1 MPRRLIALFFAA
13 VITIGITAPIDAR
26 ESKKSTK
33 APAALSFIVE
43 DINGND
49 VNLMKY
55 HGKVI
60 MMVNVA
66 SECGATPQ
74 YKNLQALHDKY
85 SKKGLAI
92 IGFPANNFGRQEP
105 GSNEEIAK
113 FCSTNYGLKFD
124 MMSKI
129 SVAGRDR
136 HELFQFLTSPELNPK
151 HGGDVKWNFEKFLI
165 GRDGEV
171 AGRFKTGV
179 NPDDPKVIA
188 VIEAELA
195 KKTAIKAGRD
205 LKVPPAKKN
214 YQGRRVAFTMHWL
227 AADWLTRTARERQEA
242 TSVMIKQ
249 LKLKPGNVVAD
260 IGCGNGY
267 HTLMMAKLVG
277 EAGKVYGVD
286 IQPQMLVFLKRRAQ
300 KAGLKNVKPII
311 GTWINPNLPDG
322 EVDLVMMCD
331 AYHEFSHPVEMLKNI
346 RKSLSPKG
354 RVLLVEFRSED
365 PNVPIKPDH
374 KMSKKQIMKEMTAN
388 GFKLAESFDELP
400 WQHMMFFE
408 KAR

>member
-1 MPRRLIALFFAA
+1 
-13 VITIGITAPIDAR
+13 
-26 ESKKSTK
+26 
-33 APAALSFIVE
+33 
-43 DINGND
+43 
-49 VNLMKY
+49 
-55 HGKVI
+55 
-60 MMVNVA
+60 
-66 SECGATPQ
+66 
-74 YKNLQALHDKY
+74 
-85 SKKGLAI
+85 
-92 IGFPANNFGRQEP
+92 
-105 GSNEEIAK
+105 
-113 FCSTNYGLKFD
+113 
-124 MMSKI
+124 
-129 SVAGRDR
+129 
-136 HELFQFLTSPELNPK
+136 
-151 HGGDVKWNFEKFLI
+151 
-165 GRDGEV
+165 DGEV

-195 KKTAIKAGRD
+195 KKSAIKAGRD
-205 LKVPPAKKN
+205 RKVPPAKKN

-227 AADWLTRTARERQEA
+227 AADWLTRTAREREEA

-277 EAGKVYGVD
+277 ETGKVYGVD

-354 RVLLVEFRSED
+354 RVLLVEFRAED

-408 KAR
+408 KAK